1 MQKPTALYLVTIR
14 IESKMKKYYKR
25 IQTILFLCLAIS
37 SAAWAQNESGGG
49 NGINTAYSRYGF
61 GQLNDAVV
69 GRQNAMGGV
78 ALGMRDGAQVN
89 VSNPASYSACDSLT
103 FLFDAGVSGQ
113 NGNFDNG
120 STKMN
125 VKNASFDYL
134 AMQFRA
140 FKHIGVSFGFMPYSK
155 VNYQFATTH
164 ENITDKYGDTT
175 PYSTF
180 SGYGGLSQ
188 GYLGV
193 GAKLIAGLS
202 VGANFNYLFGDI
214 EHKVENSFTTS
225 SVYTSARSYKSSIKT
240 FKMDLG
246 VQYEQDL
253 TKHDKVVLGATYTLG
268 HDINAEALR
277 TDYTYNKSSE
287 SGTSIEG
294 TSEARVENAF
304 QLPNAIGV
312 GITYAR
318 DAKLLVGFDYTI
330 QKWGDVKYPMTTKD
344 GYVSQTGFLTDR
356 NKIAL
361 GIEYTPNNMSRR
373 YLNRVHY
380 RIGGYTSTP
389 YTKINGKDG
398 AKEFGLSAGFGFP
411 IQNQWNNR
419 SVVHITGQW
428 VHVSPGAG
436 QLITENYLRVCV
448 GITFNER
455 MFAKWKVN

>member
-1 MQKPTALYLVTIR
+1 MTVYSV
-14 IESKMKKYYKR
+14 
-25 IQTILFLCLAIS
+25 
-37 SAAWAQNESGGG
+37 AWAQNDSGGS
-49 NGINTAYSRYGF
+49 NGASTAYSRYGF
-61 GQLNDAVV
+61 GQLTDAII
-69 GRQNAMGGV
+69 GRQKAMGGIS
-78 ALGMRDGAQVN
+78 LGMRDGAQVN
-89 VSNPASYSACDSLT
+89 VGNPASYSACDSLT
-103 FLFDAGVSGQ
+103 FLFDAGVSLQ

-120 STKMN
+120 STKQN
-125 VKNASFDYL
+125 AKNANFDYL

-155 VNYQFATTH
+155 VNYQFGTNHAS
-164 ENITDKYGDTT
+164 ITDKYGDTT

-188 GYLGV
+188 GYLGI

-214 EHKVENSFTTS
+214 EHKVENSFTTNA
-225 SVYTSARSYKSSIKT
+225 VFTSARSYKNSIKT
-240 FKMDLG
+240 VKMDFG
-246 VQYEQDL
+246 VQYEQSL
-253 TKHDKVVLGATYTLG
+253 TKHDKIVLGATYSLG
-268 HDINAEALR
+268 HDINEDAVR

-287 SGTSIEG
+287 GSTSIEG
-294 TSEARVENAF
+294 TSENIIKNAY

-312 GITYAR
+312 GVTYAR
-318 DAKLLVGFDYTI
+318 GSKLLVGFDYSV
-330 QKWGDVKYPMTTKD
+330 QKWGDVKYPMTTKE
-344 GYVSQTGFLTDR
+344 GFVSQTGFLTDR
-356 NKIAL
+356 NKMAFGL
-361 GIEYTPNNMSRR
+361 EYTPNNMSRR

-389 YTKINGKDG
+389 YTKINGQDG
-398 AKEFGLSAGFGFP
+398 AKEFGLSAGFGLP

-436 QLITENYLRVCV
+436 QLITENYLRVCI

-455 MFAKWKVN
+455 MFAKWKVD